1 MRCKDEQ
8 LLRMTLVLPDGI
20 IQMEN
25 YSMKL
30 KFCGAAGT
38 RGAAIVG
45 GAQWIRIRGEDI
57 PVRVEVVD
65 IDAFSAHADA
75 GELLSWMRNFKT
87 VPRQAFLSH
96 RKAAPAAALKASVER
111 ELGWHC
117 AIAADLEEVS
127 L

>member
-1 MRCKDEQ
+1 
-8 LLRMTLVLPDGI
+8 MTLALPGGI

-25 YSMKL
+25 YPMKL

-38 RGAAIVG
+38 RGAAMVG
-45 GAQWIRIRGEDI
+45 GAQWIRIHGE
-57 PVRVEVVD
+57 
-65 IDAFSAHADA
+65 
-75 GELLSWMRNFKT
+75 
-87 VPRQAFLSH
+87 
-96 RKAAPAAALKASVER
+96 AAPAAALKASIER